1 MLEWFSSLNYVIQAL
16 IATIF
21 TWTVTALG
29 ASIVFLFKKINKSIM
44 DAMLGFAAGV
54 MISAS
59 FWSLLSPSIE
69 MSKTLN
75 LNPWLIASI
84 GFILGGL
91 LLFVGDKI
99 FDRLEKNKNKNEKNK
114 MKRCMMLIFSITL
127 HNIPEGLAVGVA
139 FGSIAYGLV
148 GATESAA
155 IMLALGI
162 GIQNFPEGAAVS
174 LPLRTEGYSRS
185 KSFMIGQASA
195 LVEPISAVIGAI
207 LVIYIRSVL
216 PFLLAF
222 AAGAMITVVARE
234 LLPESVNGNKNLST
248 LGMSFGFVLMMILD
262 VALG

>member
-84 GFILGGL
+84 GLYLGDYCYL
-91 LLFVGDKI
+91 
-99 FDRLEKNKNKNEKNK
+99 
-114 MKRCMMLIFSITL
+114 
-127 HNIPEGLAVGVA
+127 
-139 FGSIAYGLV
+139 
-148 GATESAA
+148 
-155 IMLALGI
+155 
-162 GIQNFPEGAAVS
+162 
-174 LPLRTEGYSRS
+174 
-185 KSFMIGQASA
+185 
-195 LVEPISAVIGAI
+195 
-207 LVIYIRSVL
+207 
-216 PFLLAF
+216 
-222 AAGAMITVVARE
+222 
-234 LLPESVNGNKNLST
+234 
-248 LGMSFGFVLMMILD
+248 
-262 VALG
+262 

>member
-54 MISAS
+54 MIAAS

-75 LNPWLIASI
+75 LNPWLIAST

-91 LLFVGDKI
+91 LLFIGDKI

-114 MKRCMMLIFSITL
+114 MKRCIVISNTL
-127 HNIPEGLAVGVA
+127 ER
-139 FGSIAYGLV
+139 Y
-148 GATESAA
+148 
-155 IMLALGI
+155 
-162 GIQNFPEGAAVS
+162 
-174 LPLRTEGYSRS
+174 R
-185 KSFMIGQASA
+185 
-195 LVEPISAVIGAI
+195 VIG
-207 LVIYIRSVL
+207 LYW
-216 PFLLAF
+216 
-222 AAGAMITVVARE
+222 
-234 LLPESVNGNKNLST
+234 
-248 LGMSFGFVLMMILD
+248 
-262 VALG
+262 